1 MAQAGLQTF
10 SRGETEEGVIALKQ
24 LPNQLVA
31 VVVTS
36 GYLYL
41 ISSETERLIA
51 KHDLLTNLDSRD
63 ERGSY
68 DRVVKAKLDFKKR
81 PFNYRVDSA
90 LTFDLVVAFSTHS
103 LTTMINTISWNLTEL
118 TASFPLSA
126 RTSILFDDY
135 SADKRDL
142 SDEPTPSLTQ
152 AYTQRLSDQEEV
164 VELLYEQRTQ
174 DLWLVTYSGLT
185 KQSRMLDLRG
195 RSQQAIW
202 SREDNARVERELDRP
217 EVQDELLRDPMS
229 PFAEALANHY
239 TERILKKG
247 RFNPHIMRQVVTKF
261 LLDYKL
267 VLGHQDL
274 SNISDRDLVEKASLS
289 PIRQQGLIDILNACI
304 QEETRSSKISGFSG
318 AMSYQGLRFV
328 VRDIGISIV
337 KSDSIYSTLETRANE
352 TFLSLANLKA
362 NGNLSLSAIR

>member
-1 MAQAGLQTF
+1 MKEALTGSKSMAQAGLQTF
-10 SRGETEEGVIALKQ
+10 SRGETEEGVVSIKQ
-24 LPNQLVA
+24 LPNQIVA

-41 ISSETERLIA
+41 ISCETERLIA
-51 KHDLLTNLDSRD
+51 KHDLLTNLESRD

-68 DRVVKAKLDFKKR
+68 DRVLKAKLDFKKR

-118 TASFPLSA
+118 TATFPLST

-135 SADKRDL
+135 SVDKRDL
-142 SDEPTPSLTQ
+142 SDEPTPTLTQ

-164 VELLYEQRTQ
+164 VELLYEARTQ
-174 DLWLVTYSGLT
+174 DLWLITYSGLT

-202 SREDNARVERELDRP
+202 SREEDARFERELDRP
-217 EVQDELLRDPMS
+217 EVQDELLEDPIS
-229 PFAEALANHY
+229 PFAEALVNHY

-261 LLDYKL
+261 LVDYKL
-267 VLGHQDL
+267 ILGHQDL
-274 SNISDRDLVEKASLS
+274 SNISDRDLVNKASLT
-289 PIRQQGLIDILNACI
+289 P
-304 QEETRSSKISGFSG
+304 
-318 AMSYQGLRFV
+318 
-328 VRDIGISIV
+328 VR
-337 KSDSIYSTLETRANE
+337 
-352 TFLSLANLKA
+352 
-362 NGNLSLSAIR
+362 